1 MQTLKPPKFKKKLP
15 KNVCNIFSGEKG
27 VKYINLACI
36 LGDPEIVSSLP
47 ITPET
52 FSIPVVTCELGLPIS
67 TNVFNFYK
75 FVNLLDLNGFLSN
88 SHILPCECANSPLVH
103 KYIIIGDLRTI
114 NDNRSRNTFCRS
126 PKHKENK
133 SVNADKAKSCILSGL
148 EDCVDNF
155 CSKPGIHESI
165 LSGLRRLRKESTPGL
180 LFYISLSIN
189 IKPFKSLE

>member
-1 MQTLKPPKFKKKLP
+1 MQTLKPPKFKKNLP

-36 LGDPEIVSSLP
+36 LRDPEIISSLP

-67 TNVFNFYK
+67 TNVFNFNK

-88 SHILPCECANSPLVH
+88 SHILPCECANSPLVY

-114 NDNRSRNTFCRS
+114 NDNS
-126 PKHKENK
+126 
-133 SVNADKAKSCILSGL
+133 
-148 EDCVDNF
+148 
-155 CSKPGIHESI
+155 
-165 LSGLRRLRKESTPGL
+165 
-180 LFYISLSIN
+180 
-189 IKPFKSLE
+189 